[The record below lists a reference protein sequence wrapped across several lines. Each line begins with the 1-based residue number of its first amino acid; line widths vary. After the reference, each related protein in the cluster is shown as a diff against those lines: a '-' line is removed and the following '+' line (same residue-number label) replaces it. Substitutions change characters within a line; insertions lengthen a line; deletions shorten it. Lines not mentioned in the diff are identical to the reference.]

1 MLTISP
7 RPLKPEHR
15 VSVPGS
21 KSFTHRMLIT
31 AALADGASRLEN
43 PLHSEDTTLTARAL
57 GQLGA
62 RIETGSDGA
71 FAVNGTGGRLQAC
84 SDPLYLGNSG
94 TSMRLLT
101 AVAALG
107 RGEYRLTGSERMGSR
122 PIAQLIDGLTQ
133 IGVPV
138 HSLANTGCP
147 PLSVT
152 GGHLRG
158 GQLSLDC
165 SLSSQYLSAL
175 LLIAPYTAEGL
186 DITVSAGPVSRPYID
201 MTVAVMEDFG
211 VGMAREGYRRFR
223 VAGGRRYRAGR
234 YRVEADASQAGYFWA
249 AAAISGTTVTV
260 RGTAGGSLQGDSR
273 FIELLEAMGCRVA
286 AGAEGITVSGGPLQ
300 AITADMGDMPD
311 MVPTL
316 AVVAAFA
323 RGTTTIENVA
333 HLKAKE
339 SDRIAAVVSELNR
352 MGVSARAGADG
363 LTVTGGQPAG
373 AVIET
378 YDDHRIA
385 MSFALAGLKVPG
397 VVIRDPDCV
406 KKSFPNYWQVFET
419 LFAT

>member
-1 MLTISP
+1 MLTITP
-7 RPLKPEHR
+7 RPLKPEHC

-21 KSFTHRMLIT
+21 KSFTHRTLIA
-31 AALADGASRLEN
+31 AALADGTSRLEN
-43 PLHSEDTTLTARAL
+43 PLHSEDTTLTANAL

-62 RIETGSDGA
+62 VITTTADDTFLVA
-71 FAVNGTGGRLQAC
+71 GTGGRLKAC
-84 SDPLYLGNSG
+84 GDPLYLGNSG

-122 PIAQLIDGLTQ
+122 PIAQLINGLTQ

-138 HSLANTGCP
+138 HSLANNGCP
-147 PLSVT
+147 PLAVS
-152 GGHLRG
+152 GGRVRG
-158 GQLSLDC
+158 GKLSLDC

-175 LLIAPYTAEGL
+175 LLIAPYTVEGL
-186 DITVSAGPVSRPYID
+186 DITISAGPVSRPYID
-201 MTVAVMEDFG
+201 MTVATMESFG
-211 VGMAREGYRRFR
+211 VGLAREGYRRFR
-223 VAGGRRYRAGR
+223 VAGGRHYQAGR

-249 AAAISGTTVTV
+249 AAAITGTTVTV

-273 FIELLEAMGCRVA
+273 FIELLAAMGCRVTTA
-286 AGAEGITVSGGPLQ
+286 VEGITVSGGPLR

-311 MVPTL
+311 LVPTL

-323 RGTTTIENVA
+323 RGTTTIRNVA

-339 SDRIAAVVSELNR
+339 SDRITAVVSELNR
-352 MGVSARAGADG
+352 MGVSAWAGDDG

-406 KKSFPNYWQVFET
+406 KKSFPNYWQVFES

>member
-1 MLTISP
+1 
-7 RPLKPEHR
+7 
-15 VSVPGS
+15 
-21 KSFTHRMLIT
+21 
-31 AALADGASRLEN
+31 
-43 PLHSEDTTLTARAL
+43 
-57 GQLGA
+57 LGA

-71 FAVNGTGGRLQAC
+71 FAVTGTGGRLQAC

-147 PLSVT
+147 PLAVT
-152 GGHLRG
+152 GGRVRG
-158 GQLSLDC
+158 GQLTLDC

-211 VGMAREGYRRFR
+211 VGVAREGYRRFR

-234 YRVEADASQAGYFWA
+234 YEVEADASQAGYFWA
-249 AAAISGTTVTV
+249 AAAITGTTITV

-273 FIELLEAMGCRVA
+273 LIELLAAMGCRVA
-286 AGAEGITVSGGPLQ
+286 AAAEGITVSGGPLR
-300 AITADMGDMPD
+300 AITADMRDMPD

-323 RGTTTIENVA
+323 RGTTTVRNVA

-352 MGVSARAGADG
+352 MGVSARAAADG
-363 LTVTGGQPAG
+363 LTVTGGQPTG